1 MLCLRRQRGSS
12 KAMIPS
18 LAPCFTGTLLRFKD
32 ALALPGEH
40 ATSIAGSD
48 LLDAGVAED
57 LMARFASLHPGGDR
71 RALVSMWT
79 HWHFGALIIPTT
91 AAILLLD
98 RNLPVGLERV
108 RIALQDDG
116 RTEAVIV
123 ADDGG
128 SRETD
133 RSGRFADLFSGHV
146 EPLIDHFAA
155 QFRVSARL
163 LWTNAATIFDWTL
176 QQASIM
182 DGVCRS
188 PLEEGRSVLEIKS
201 DATGRLNP
209 MSGAM
214 LWREQDGQKIRKRKV
229 CCLRYLLPGMADCGS
244 LCPLPER
251 SRRGAA
257 STH

>member
-1 MLCLRRQRGSS
+1 
-12 KAMIPS
+12 MISS

-40 ATSIAGSD
+40 ASSIAGSD
-48 LLDAGVAED
+48 LLDVGVAED

-91 AAILLLD
+91 AAILLLG
-98 RNLPVGLERV
+98 RNLPVGLEHV
-108 RIALQDDG
+108 RIALQEDG

-123 ADDGG
+123 EDDGS

-133 RSGRFADLFSGHV
+133 GTGRFANLFAGHV
-146 EPLIDHFAA
+146 EPLIDRFAA
-155 QFRVSARL
+155 QFRVSPRL
-163 LWTNAATIFDWTL
+163 LWTNAATIFDWAL
-176 QQASIM
+176 QQASAF
-182 DGVCRS
+182 DGVCRYALDEGYS
-188 PLEEGRSVLEIKS
+188 MLESKS
-201 DATGRLNP
+201 DATGRPNP

-214 LWREQDGQKIRKRKV
+214 IWREQDCQKVRKRKV

-251 SRRGAA
+251 SRGTVA
-257 STH
+257 TH